1 MPYRVLLLA
10 LLGSLVLGFSDPARA
25 QSVDFKGK
33 TVTVYIA
40 FGTGG
45 GYDQYGRLFARH
57 VGRHI
62 PGNPTIIP
70 ANMPGAN
77 GIVAANYLYNTAA
90 KDGTALGFLYQTI
103 AQDQVLLQSNVQYDA
118 TKFNWIGRIT
128 ATAEMLYTWH
138 RVPVRRIE
146 DLASRETV
154 LGIGGPAVA
163 TYARLLNSSTGARF
177 KMVRGYKS
185 TAEIHIAMERGEVE
199 GAYSSLST
207 VRSGWSSWL
216 RDKQINILVQTIPE
230 RHPDLADVP
239 AIVELGKTAE
249 EKSMMRFFAAG
260 GAVGRSVVA
269 PPGVVPAQLEVLRQ
283 AFHAT
288 MKDPQFL
295 AEAKKAGLDIDP
307 VSPEQV
313 HALLKQ
319 FAAFS
324 PALLVKAK
332 EAMGR

>member
-1 MPYRVLLLA
+1 
-10 LLGSLVLGFSDPARA
+10 
-25 QSVDFKGK
+25 
-33 TVTVYIA
+33 
-40 FGTGG
+40 
-45 GYDQYGRLFARH
+45 
-57 VGRHI
+57 
-62 PGNPTIIP
+62 
-70 ANMPGAN
+70 MPGAN

-154 LGIGGPAVA
+154 LGIGGPAIA

-207 VRSGWSSWL
+207 VRSGWNSWL
-216 RDKQINILVQTIPE
+216 PGQADQHPRPDDSRTPSRPRGRAGHRRARQNRRRSIGDGTSSPPAARSAARSW
-230 RHPDLADVP
+230 RHQAW
-239 AIVELGKTAE
+239 
-249 EKSMMRFFAAG
+249 
-260 GAVGRSVVA
+260 
-269 PPGVVPAQLEVLRQ
+269 LRPRCTC
-283 AFHAT
+283 FVRHS
-288 MKDPQFL
+288 KP
-295 AEAKKAGLDIDP
+295 
-307 VSPEQV
+307 
-313 HALLKQ
+313 
-319 FAAFS
+319 
-324 PALLVKAK
+324 
-332 EAMGR
+332 R

>member
-1 MPYRVLLLA
+1 VPYRVLLLA

-62 PGNPTIIP
+62 PGNPTVIP

-118 TKFNWIGRIT
+118 TKFNWVGRIT

-146 DLASRETV
+146 DLTSRETV
-154 LGIGGPAVA
+154 LGIGGPAIA

-177 KMVRGYKS
+177 KLVRGYKS

-239 AIVELGKTAE
+239 SIVELAKTAE
-249 EKSMMRFFAAG
+249 DRSVMEFFAAG

-269 PPGVVPAQLEVLRQ
+269 PPGIAPATLHMLRQ
-283 AFHAT
+283 AFQTT
-288 MKDPQFL
+288 MTDPQFL
-295 AEAKKAGLDIDP
+295 ADARQLKLDVEPLSGEAIGKIAERVVG
-307 VSPEQV
+307 VS
-313 HALLKQ
+313 
-319 FAAFS
+319 AAERERVQ
-324 PALLVKAK
+324 AMAK
-332 EAMGR
+332 

>member
-1 MPYRVLLLA
+1 VPYRVLLLA
-10 LLGSLVLGFSDPARA
+10 LLGSLVLGFGGYARA
-25 QSVDFKGK
+25 QLGSDLKGK
-33 TVTVYIA
+33 TLTIYIA
-40 FGTGG
+40 FGAGG

-62 PGNPTIIP
+62 PGNPTVIP

-77 GIVAANYLYNTAA
+77 GIVAANYLYNTAP

-207 VRSGWSSWL
+207 VRSGWNSWL
-216 RDKQINILVQTIPE
+216 RGKQINILVQTIPE
-230 RHPDLADVP
+230 RHPDLPDVP
-239 AIVELGKTAE
+239 AIVELAKTAE
-249 EKSMMRFFAAG
+249 DRSVMEFFAAG
-260 GAVGRSVVA
+260 HGSGHVAHASSGIPNHDDRSAIPRGRAAAEIGRRTAVG
-269 PPGVVPAQLEVLRQ
+269 
-283 AFHAT
+283 
-288 MKDPQFL
+288 
-295 AEAKKAGLDIDP
+295 
-307 VSPEQV
+307 
-313 HALLKQ
+313 
-319 FAAFS
+319 
-324 PALLVKAK
+324 
-332 EAMGR
+332 